1 MTPLRGRRTSS
12 RPSRHDAAIDA
23 PWGRRPPLWCM
34 ALVAV
39 VAVLLTILILLPA
52 AWVAP
57 LCARYTQGRVALADV
72 SGSLWRGSAF
82 LVLAPGGLPDPSLP
96 TADAGPAGGGPALMA
111 ARLPYRVLWHAA
123 FWPLFTGEVR
133 LDVREDRPLS
143 ENVRIV
149 AGLNGAIV
157 NAGGI
162 SVPASLL
169 SGLGAPFNTLDLQ
182 GDTRLEW
189 TDWHL
194 LRSGAYGQ
202 LTVILADMS
211 SAISRV
217 SPLGSYRAVI
227 RAAGPDITVDLSTE
241 KGPLFLSGK
250 GQGNAG
256 GFQFNG
262 QAHAG
267 ESAQANLS
275 GLLPL
280 LGPRVDAD
288 TVVLR
293 FP

>member
-1 MTPLRGRRTSS
+1 MTRLRGRHPSS
-12 RPSRHDAAIDA
+12 RLSGRDAAIDA
-23 PWGRRPPLWCM
+23 PWGHRPPLWCM

-39 VAVLLTILILLPA
+39 ITVLATILILLPA
-52 AWVAP
+52 AWVTP
-57 LCARYTQGRVALADV
+57 LCARYTHGRVALADV

-82 LVLAPGGLPDPSLP
+82 LVLAPGGQPDPSLP
-96 TADAGPAGGGPALMA
+96 TADAGGASLMA
-111 ARLPYRVLWHAA
+111 ARLPYRVLWRAG
-123 FWPLFTGEVR
+123 FWSLFRGEVQ

-143 ENVRIV
+143 QNVRIV
-149 AGLNGAIV
+149 AGLNGALV
-157 NAGGI
+157 GAGDI

-202 LTVILADMS
+202 LTVMLNDMS
-211 SAISRV
+211 SSISRV
-217 SPLGSYRAVI
+217 RPLGSYRAII
-227 RAAGPDITVDLSTE
+227 RAAGTDVTLQLSTE
-241 KGPLFLSGK
+241 TGPLFLSGK
-250 GQGNAG
+250 GQGNAD

-267 ESAQANLS
+267 ETAQANLS

-280 LGPRVDAD
+280 LGPRVDAN
-288 TVVLR
+288 TAALH